1 MDGGA
6 KPRHDDNTLA
16 MAARDSFKP
25 PRMLSAGTANQRSAF
40 MGLPALLEVR
50 GLCKDFG
57 GLRALQAVD
66 LDVHEGEIA
75 GIIGPNGSGKT
86 TFFNVL
92 CGIHPATSGRIRFGE
107 HADITRLAPHR
118 VTRSG
123 IARTFQNQRLF
134 NQMTVL
140 ENVLAGMVART
151 RAGLLPIMFGMPG
164 ARAEKAAAEQRAV
177 ELLGLFGTRLTPRRD
192 RQAFSLSYANR
203 RRLEIARAL
212 ATEPRLLLLDEPAAG
227 MNPSETR
234 ELMGDIQRIR
244 DAGLTIL
251 LIEHDMRLVKGICSR
266 VVAFDHGVKITE
278 GSFADVRNHPAVIEA
293 YLGHRA
299 AAAA

>member
-1 MDGGA
+1 
-6 KPRHDDNTLA
+6 
-16 MAARDSFKP
+16 MASPDRRAP
-25 PRMLSAGTANQRSAF
+25 
-40 MGLPALLEVR
+40 LLEVR

-57 GLRALQAVD
+57 GLRALQAID

-177 ELLGLFGTRLTPRRD
+177 ELLGLFGTRLAPRRD
-192 RQAFSLSYANR
+192 RQAYSLSYANR

-251 LIEHDMRLVKGICSR
+251 LIEHDMRLVKGVCSR